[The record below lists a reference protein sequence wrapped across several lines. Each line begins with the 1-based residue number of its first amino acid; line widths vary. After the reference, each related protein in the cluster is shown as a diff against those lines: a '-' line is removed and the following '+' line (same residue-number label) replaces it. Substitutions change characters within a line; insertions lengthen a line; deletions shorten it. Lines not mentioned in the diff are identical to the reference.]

1 MRFRKTIRIG
11 KGIKLNLSKSG
22 VSTTIGIPGL
32 SVNIGKKGTYLN
44 TSIPGTGLYDRRKIS
59 GPSKKNDKAINN
71 EKAKANQEKPSLSFN
86 DYEYLLN
93 ENGSVEFYK
102 DGILVEDTNT
112 IKELRNNP
120 KFAEAISKEN
130 EEHLEMYEEKINSMT
145 CVAKLSHPVYLTEVY
160 RNKLAELND
169 IDSVKIREL
178 KELLNNN
185 PQLIENKIANW
196 AEKLELPFEF
206 DFELDIKDNSLYV
219 DLDLPEIE
227 DMLSE
232 ELVELSNGTLIEKN
246 KTEKEINMDYINCV
260 FGLAIFLTSYI
271 YNIAIGIQE
280 IVVSGYT
287 QRRNDIG
294 DLVDDYIYSV
304 KFNRN
309 DFANIDFEKNPEE
322 IIMEFTNRYNLTV
335 VKKFKTIQPY
345 E

>member
-22 VSTTIGIPGL
+22 ISTTIGIPGL

-44 TSIPGTGLYDRRKIS
+44 TSIPGTGLYDRHKIS
-59 GPSKKNDKAINN
+59 GPSKKSKETKNT
-71 EKAKANQEKPSLSFN
+71 EKAKQEKPNLPFN

-93 ENGSVEFYK
+93 EDGSVEFYK
-102 DGILVEDTNT
+102 DGILVEDDNI

-120 KFAEAISKEN
+120 KFAEVISKGN
-130 EEHLEMYEEKINSMT
+130 KEHLEMYEEKINSMT
-145 CVAKLSHPVYLTEVY
+145 CIAKLSHPVYLTEVY

-169 IDSVKIREL
+169 ADNVKTREL

-185 PQLIENKIANW
+185 PQLIENIIVNW

-232 ELVELSNGTLIEKN
+232 DLVELSNGTLIEKN
-246 KTEKEINMDYINCV
+246 KTEKEINMDYVNCV

-322 IIMEFTNRYNLTV
+322 IIVEFTNRYNLTM
-335 VKKFKTIQPY
+335 VKKFKAIQPY